1 MEDKKLS
8 RYLGL
13 VAVVAFAFAAYVRNI
28 AAVVIRTLRDK
39 HLLKRNTDGYVD
51 YVRRTNRYLPGII

>member
-28 AAVVIRTLRDK
+28 AAVVVRTLREEQ
-39 HLLKRNTDGYVD
+39 LLKRSMDGYVD
-51 YVRRTNRYLPGII
+51 YMRLTKRYLPGII